1 MPKVKPGDSC
11 YRQYKKSNK
20 PFGGIVS
27 YKCGSDDSSTCDNN
41 STLCSDNSVCMI
53 ENGPNNWI
61 PLDTNSLKKSKG
73 VGTKVYKG
81 TCKDPK
87 NTKKNRDKVGLDGD
101 CYRSYKSSMFGIDP
115 LKCANG
121 DYSSCDGVSSEC
133 TDKTVCMMDN
143 GNDTWIPVD
152 STEYKRGK
160 KADKKVYSGKCK
172 NVSYEEKKRKL
183 EKEKEKQLG
192 KLLEKEKKLEKE
204 KEKQLTEQKKLEKKK
219 EMELAKEKEK
229 EKKKEKELQLEKKK
243 EKVESGSKCYR
254 TYEKKFGFYKSKKC
268 GNIDYSS
275 CDDISTAC
283 EKDNKC
289 MYESSQNNWIPMDD
303 SKTKKDRSDNNPKKV
318 YEGVCKNPKMIKA
331 SSNSTTNSTPTT
343 NPTIN
348 NTPNANSSGVSNK
361 CYRVLKK
368 GSGKFGF
375 GSGVTSIKCANN
387 SLDSCTDKSPGCSG
401 INSCM
406 IVDGPNNWIKIDSR
420 LFKDKMGVGDKVY
433 EGVCK
438 NTLSNISKFAK
449 PKLPPSVANSTIL
462 NPNEPK
468 SIVVKN
474 NIANIE
480 KLTNQMNVL
489 STTLEK
495 IFKQSDNAN
504 SFKDIIN
511 NFTTIATATKVI
523 QKGGMASLNMPYLNY
538 KVKKMYRNID
548 YHKHNNGLLSDS
560 DAYKVKKSLYK
571 ISKLLF

>member
-1 MPKVKPGDSC
+1 
-11 YRQYKKSNK
+11 
-20 PFGGIVS
+20 
-27 YKCGSDDSSTCDNN
+27 
-41 STLCSDNSVCMI
+41 MI

-61 PLDTNSLKKSKG
+61 SLDNDSFKKSKG

-81 TCKDPK
+81 TCKNP
-87 NTKKNRDKVGLDGD
+87 NNIKKNRGKVGLDGD

-121 DYSSCDGVSSEC
+121 DYSSCDGVSTEC
-133 TDKTVCMMDN
+133 LDKSSCMMDN
-143 GNDTWIPVD
+143 GNETWIPID

-172 NVSYEEKKRKL
+172 NISYEEKKRKL

-204 KEKQLTEQKKLEKKK
+204 KEKQLTEQQKLEKKK
-219 EMELAKEKEK
+219 EMELTKEKEK

-254 TYEKKFGFYKSKKC
+254 TYEKKFGLYKSKKC

-289 MYESSQNNWIPMDD
+289 MYESSPNNWIAMDD
-303 SKTKKDRSDNNPKKV
+303 SNTKKNRSDNNPKKV
-318 YEGVCKNPKMIKA
+318 FEGVCKNPKLV
-331 SSNSTTNSTPTT
+331 NVNSTPIDKSASV
-343 NPTIN
+343 N
-348 NTPNANSSGVSNK
+348 NK

-368 GSGKFGF
+368 GSGTFGI
-375 GSGVTSIKCANN
+375 GNSINSIKCTNN
-387 SLDSCTDKSPGCSG
+387 SLDSCTDKLPGCSG

-406 IVDGPNNWIKIDSR
+406 IEDGPNNWIKIDTR

-449 PKLPPSVANSTIL
+449 PKLHPSVANSTTL

-468 SIVVKN
+468 SIFVKN
-474 NIANIE
+474 NIVNIK
-480 KLTNQMNVL
+480 KLTNQVNVL

-523 QKGGMASLNMPYLNY
+523 QNGGRTNLNMPYLNY
-538 KVKKMYRNID
+538 KFNKLHRNID
-548 YHKHNNGLLSDS
+548 YHNNGLLSNS
-560 DAYKVKKSLYK
+560 DTYKVKKSLYK
-571 ISKLLF
+571 IGKLLF